1 MARPAVSAPDA
12 APASSPSTAL
22 LVVAIAAVAAVL
34 LFNPLWTTVRFSTLF
49 GELLSMQLAYDE
61 PFYFWLLL
69 RELTAEGLH
78 LNHRIFSK
86 LLGAALLS
94 LGLSF
99 DAMVTVYAVV
109 MPPLAFAAALVLA
122 ACWERRSLARIVW
135 AVLMLFSFDFLSGS
149 SRVIDY
155 EPPAQWLASLIGNP
169 ALLKADV
176 LSFFLI
182 HRRPEPQSSWV
193 VLFLYWALLLSAFLD
208 RRRDRYLLACTV
220 TPLLAFIYINV
231 SIAAVLVFVGLSLCN
246 LLVLRQR
253 IAWPVAASVVATA
266 VAYALLFSA
275 GSTSWMASQTVFQT
289 HLPMFRP
296 SLALALAGLA
306 WAGMVIHRAGPA
318 PAPLAAAVFFGFP
331 VVALTQQ
338 ILTGLAVM
346 PQNWEIYANYPCLA
360 VGAGLMSGNRLS
372 SFERGAGWRRFVSP
386 AVLVLVSFVV
396 VQGALR
402 NERYWLFDNVRS
414 VLFRDVLARASAEAG
429 PFDAVI
435 LPHMFDES
443 LFLTRVPQGTVVLGG
458 YNSMV
463 LDLVPAWRDHQS
475 FADHAAAASRHFATG
490 FEVLFRSGVSPAQ
503 LGDRMTGELA
513 TGDCWLG
520 LSYFFWQ
527 GDCWPTMVNYTSAVT
542 RRLPFAVP
550 EVVALYEE
558 YLRQHA
564 AADVSKRRVLLIR
577 NEPLSVAFDD
587 RIDNVP
593 VATAAVTVDG
603 IAVRAYGYVQ
613 QPAPHPAK

>member
-1 MARPAVSAPDA
+1 MAG
-12 APASSPSTAL
+12 PASREARG
-22 LVVAIAAVAAVL
+22 VFAVAIAAVAVVL
-34 LFNPLWTTVRFSTLF
+34 MFNPVWTTIRFSNLF
-49 GELLSMQLAYDE
+49 GEFLSMQLAYDE
-61 PFYFWLLL
+61 PLYFWLLF
-69 RELTAEGLH
+69 RETTAEALD

-99 DAMVTVYAVV
+99 DAMVTVYALL
-109 MPPLAFAAALVLA
+109 MPLLAFAAALMLA

-135 AVLMLFSFDFLSGS
+135 AVLILFSFDFLSGS

-155 EPPAQWLASLIGNP
+155 EPPAQWLAGRIGDP

-182 HRRPEPQSSWV
+182 HRRPEPQSSWIA
-193 VLFLYWALLLSAFLD
+193 LFLYWALLLSAFLD
-208 RRRDRYLLACTV
+208 RRRDRYLLACAV
-220 TPLLAFIYINV
+220 TPFLAFIYINV
-231 SIAAVLVFVGLSLCN
+231 SIAAVLVFAGLSLCN

-253 IAWPVAASVVATA
+253 IAWPFAASVAATA
-266 VAYALLFSA
+266 VAYLILFST

-289 HLPMFRP
+289 HLPMLRP
-296 SLALALAGLA
+296 SLAFALAGLA
-306 WAGMVIHRAGPA
+306 WAAVVLHRAGPA
-318 PAPLAAAVFFGFP
+318 PTPLAAAVFFSFP
-331 VVALTQQ
+331 VLALNQQ

-346 PQNWEIYANYPCLA
+346 PQNWEIYANYPCLV
-360 VGAGLMSGNRLS
+360 VGAGLMSGHRLS
-372 SFERGAGWRRFVSP
+372 SLECGTGRQRLVSP
-386 AVLVLVSFVV
+386 AILTLVGFVV

-402 NERYWLFDNVRS
+402 NEKYWLLDNVRS

-443 LFLTRVPQGTVVLGG
+443 LFLTRVPPGTVVLGG

-503 LGDRMTGELA
+503 LRDRMMGELA

-527 GDCWPTMVNYTSAVT
+527 GDCWPTMVNHTSAVT
-542 RRLPFAVP
+542 RRLPSAVP
-550 EVVALYEE
+550 EIVALYEG
-558 YLRQHA
+558 YLRQHS
-564 AADVSKRRVLLIR
+564 AADIVERKVLLIR
-577 NEPLSVAFDD
+577 NEPLSVSFDG
-587 RIDNVP
+587 RINNVP

-603 IAVRAYGYVQ
+603 TAVRAYGYVQ
-613 QPAPHPAK
+613 QPTPLPAK